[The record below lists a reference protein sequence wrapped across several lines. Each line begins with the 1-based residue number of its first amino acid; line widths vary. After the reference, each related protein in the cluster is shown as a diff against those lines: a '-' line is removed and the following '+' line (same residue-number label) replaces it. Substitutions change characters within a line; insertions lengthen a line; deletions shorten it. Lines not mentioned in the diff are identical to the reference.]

1 MKELV
6 RWFSWS
12 IFLQL
17 LTQLLKA
24 VKTASNVISVRLAG
38 EARVNSWGQECG
50 KSWPRHLS
58 GAPKG

>member
-24 VKTASNVISVRLAG
+24 VKTASNVNSVRLAG
-38 EARVNSWGQECG
+38 EARVNAWGQECG

>member
-24 VKTASNVISVRLAG
+24 VKTASNVNSVRLAG
-38 EARVNSWGQECG
+38 EARVNAWGQECG
-50 KSWPRHLS
+50 KSWPRHL
-58 GAPKG
+58 